1 MHIGGGG
8 GGGDGSHL
16 HRHHDT
22 NQSKVRFTQTNS
34 FVGLLDDGD
43 EAEGGGGSSEQKRD
57 VRGADGEIDTSY
69 SSLQDFAI
77 NRHNPQHIHIHNIL
91 FAVYA
96 YNMICSSM
104 AH

>member
-1 MHIGGGG
+1 MIHLLTNPSEQNHPESSAKSNDEDNDRGMHIGGGG
-8 GGGDGSHL
+8 GGGDGTHL

-57 VRGADGEIDTSY
+57 VRGADGEIDTTY
-69 SSLQDFAI
+69 SS
-77 NRHNPQHIHIHNIL
+77 HHT
-91 FAVYA
+91 
-96 YNMICSSM
+96 
-104 AH
+104 